1 MREEGRKEGR
11 SEVLVTQS
19 CPALCDPM
27 DCSQLNSS
35 VHGIFQARIL
45 EWIAIPFS
53 EGSSQLRDWTW
64 VFCIAGIFFTVW
76 APREALKGKV
86 VAQLP
91 ICVWLFANP
100 WTPWQHA
107 RPPCPSPSPRVHPS
121 SCPLHRWC
129 HPAISSSDTLFSF
142 CPQSFPAPRSFPM
155 SQLFTSDDQNA
166 GASASALVLLM
177 SIQGWFPLRLTGF
190 VSFVQGTLRSLL
202 QHHSLVLWCS
212 AFLMVQVSQQYVTG
226 GKTKVL
232 TIQTFVSRVMS
243 LLFNILSRFI
253 IAFLPRSN
261 HLISWLQSP
270 STVILEYKKKKSV
283 TSFTFSPSICHEVI
297 GLNAMIFS
305 SVQFSYSVMSDSL
318 WPHGLQHARSPC
330 PSPTPG
336 VYSTHV
342 HWVIDAMQPSHPLLS
357 PSPPTFNLSQHQS
370 LFKWVSSL
378 HQVVKV
384 LEFQLQ
390 HQSFQWIFGTDL

>member
-1 MREEGRKEGR
+1 M
-11 SEVLVTQS
+11 
-19 CPALCDPM
+19 
-27 DCSQLNSS
+27 
-35 VHGIFQARIL
+35 
-45 EWIAIPFS
+45 
-53 EGSSQLRDWTW
+53 
-64 VFCIAGIFFTVW
+64 
-76 APREALKGKV
+76 V
-86 VAQLP
+86 VNIQ
-91 ICVWLFANP
+91 
-100 WTPWQHA
+100 
-107 RPPCPSPSPRVHPS
+107 SPSHVQLFSTPQTTECQASLSFTISWSLHKFMSVASVMPS
-121 SCPLHRWC
+121 SHLILWLPLLFSVFPSIRDFSNESAVCSRW
-129 HPAISSSDTLFSF
+129 PKYWSFSFSISSSSEYSGLISVKIDWFGLLAVQCTL
-142 CPQSFPAPRSFPM
+142 
-155 SQLFTSDDQNA
+155 
-166 GASASALVLLM
+166 GH
-177 SIQGWFPLRLTGF
+177 
-190 VSFVQGTLRSLL
+190 LL
-202 QHHSLVLWCS
+202 QHYSVKASIIWYS
-212 AFLMVQVSQQYVTG
+212 AFFVVQLSQPYMTT
-226 GKTKVL
+226 GKTIAL

-243 LLFNILSRFI
+243 LLFNILSKFI

-370 LFKWVSSL
+370 LIKWVSSL